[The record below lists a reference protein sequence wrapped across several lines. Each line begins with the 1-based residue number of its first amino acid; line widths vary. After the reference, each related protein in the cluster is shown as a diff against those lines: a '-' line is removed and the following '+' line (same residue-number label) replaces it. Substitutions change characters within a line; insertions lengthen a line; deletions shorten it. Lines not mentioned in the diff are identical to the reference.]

1 MSVADWVRVALSV
14 DGRAVSSLVQVLHCS
29 IIPSPICEGS
39 HVSWD
44 LRDAL
49 GHRDPQGIWEAI
61 IHTIRRCITVHRPST
76 HPSVRPSIHPLT
88 DRPTDR
94 PTYLYTYLICLPT
107 TYLSYQSITYPIY
120 PTGSY
125 PILSYI
131 AFWCQVCSFFLSF
144 VGLLWKLRIS
154 ELSFRHM
161 LADRACL
168 CLLLQLLQA
177 VCHMQWVCPSW
188 KKQGPLLRCI
198 LFACLRY
205 RHFFNW
211 CQWCDALLHARLNC
225 QIIFLA

>member
-1 MSVADWVRVALSV
+1 MWREPCL
-14 DGRAVSSLVQVLHCS
+14 
-29 IIPSPICEGS
+29 
-39 HVSWD
+39 
-44 LRDAL
+44 L
-49 GHRDPQGIWEAI
+49 GPARCFRPQGSTG
-61 IHTIRRCITVHRPST
+61 HLGSDHPYDTQMYYCTSTI
-76 HPSVRPSIHPLT
+76 HPSIRPSIHPST
-88 DRPTDR
+88 DRPTHGPTDLPIYLPYL
-94 PTYLYTYLICLPT
+94 PTYYLPILSIY
-107 TYLSYQSITYPIY
+107 YLSHLSYRVL
-120 PTGSY
+120 SY
-125 PILSYI
+125 PIVHCILMPSM
-131 AFWCQVCSFFLSF
+131 FFFSSF